1 MRVLDLD
8 VEGDHPGPVLA
19 RADAAADALA
29 LLLDQRVAEPVDS
42 LRLPA
47 EQLLVEADESVAVLA
62 CDLEVNDRV
71 CHGADSLLGFVYDP

>member
-1 MRVLDLD
+1 VTI
-8 VEGDHPGPVLA
+8 PGPSWLVPMPPPMPSPSFSTSE
-19 RADAAADALA
+19 
-29 LLLDQRVAEPVDS
+29 AEPVDS